1 MDYLRCGVLINLML
15 TSLLAKKFN
24 AKNSFPIIGALEN
37 IATKLS

>member
-24 AKNSFPIIGALEN
+24 AKKFFAIIGALEN